1 MSAGTQAI
9 NVAVI
14 DEQCLFRQGICNALS
29 GFSKYNII
37 AEGDSFNSAIDIVE
51 KHKPQVILLDYD
63 LSGGS
68 LNILENIK
76 RKTIET
82 RSIILANSANED
94 GLTRA
99 FKAGAAGYVSKNV
112 APSKLDEIIYSVHRG
127 SNYAEPSLA
136 TSLLVQ
142 TIQNENKEENPF
154 AALTKREADILSCVA
169 EGMTNREIAAYYKI
183 AEKTVKHYMTGIF
196 QKLRVRNRVEAALVA
211 HMHLKHQET
220 IRSNVDAVQINL
232 NRARA

>member
-1 MSAGTQAI
+1 MSAGNQAI

-29 GFSKYNII
+29 GYSKYNII

-76 RKTIET
+76 RKTIAT

-99 FKAGAAGYVSKNV
+99 FKAGAAGYVSKSFSV
-112 APSKLDEIIYSVHRG
+112 DRSKIKNLVIPYGMFLMRKIKGLIIWCFSR
-127 SNYAEPSLA
+127 L
-136 TSLLVQ
+136 
-142 TIQNENKEENPF
+142 K
-154 AALTKREADILSCVA
+154 SC
-169 EGMTNREIAAYYKI
+169 
-183 AEKTVKHYMTGIF
+183 
-196 QKLRVRNRVEAALVA
+196 
-211 HMHLKHQET
+211 
-220 IRSNVDAVQINL
+220 
-232 NRARA
+232 